1 MKETSFENKASAS
14 FIIDPFVLPTS
25 VTITSSRKRN
35 DASLC
40 NSFFV
45 SSTGEAKTIK
55 CASSHARCKSTPISS
70 TTCNSFARST
80 CSLNISY
87 PVIVTSCSF
96 LIANAREPPIKPVP
110 INTTFLRICLIS
122 RLIFFIFKVLF

>member
-1 MKETSFENKASAS
+1 MKDTSFENKVSAS
-14 FIIDPFVLPTS
+14 FIIVPFVLPTS

-45 SSTGEAKTIK
+45 SSTGEAKQLNVPFHMQ
-55 CASSHARCKSTPISS
+55 AVNQLISS

-80 CSLNISY
+80 CS
-87 PVIVTSCSF
+87 
-96 LIANAREPPIKPVP
+96 
-110 INTTFLRICLIS
+110 
-122 RLIFFIFKVLF
+122 